1 MNIKRRLRN
10 TRSVSIYRYCNMA
23 KAKKKENYQVYIKQI
38 EALAKIANLITSGL
52 YLEEL
57 LRLVVQV
64 TAEVMNSKISSLM
77 LLDAENK
84 ELVIRATQSVSE
96 AYNKKPN
103 IKLGEGI
110 AGEVAET
117 NKPMCVLDVRKDE
130 RYINQDI
137 ARKEGL
143 CSLASVPLAVK
154 GRVIGVLNCYTSKK
168 HKFTKPELDVLTAL
182 ANQAAVAIENAE
194 LDLRARSAEEA
205 LTTRKVIE
213 RAKDILS
220 QEANILPSEAYRLI
234 QKQSMDSRKS
244 MREISEA
251 IILAKEIKGKQIRQP

>member
-1 MNIKRRLRN
+1 MP
-10 TRSVSIYRYCNMA
+10 TE
-23 KAKKKENYQVYIKQI
+23 KKPNYQVYVKQI
-38 EALAKIANLITSGL
+38 EALSKVANLITSGL

-57 LRLVVQV
+57 LRLIVHV
-64 TAEVMNSKISSLM
+64 TAEVTNSKISSLM
-77 LLDAENK
+77 LLDPERK
-84 ELVIRATQSVSE
+84 ELVVRATQSISE

-110 AGEVAET
+110 AGIVARD
-117 NKPMCVLDVRKDE
+117 NKPACILDVKEDK
-130 RYINQDI
+130 RYLNHDI

-168 HKFTKPELDVLTAL
+168 HKFSKHELDLL
-182 ANQAAVAIENAE
+182 ATLASQAAMAIENAE

-205 LTTRKVIE
+205 LTTRKLVE
-213 RAKDILS
+213 RAKDILA

-244 MREISEA
+244 MREVAEA
-251 IILAKEIKGKQIRQP
+251 IILARDVRQKKT

>member
-1 MNIKRRLRN
+1 MP
-10 TRSVSIYRYCNMA
+10 
-23 KAKKKENYQVYIKQI
+23 KKKENYQLYIKQI
-38 EALAKIANLITSGL
+38 EALSKVANLITSGF

-57 LRLVVQV
+57 LRLIVHV
-64 TAEVMNSKISSLM
+64 TAEIMNSKISSLM
-77 LLDAENK
+77 LLDPEKK
-84 ELVIRATQSVSE
+84 ELVVRATQSISE

-103 IKLGEGI
+103 LKSGEGI
-110 AGEVAET
+110 AGIVAKE
-117 NKPMCVLDVRKDE
+117 NKAVTVLDVKEDA
-130 RYINQDI
+130 RYLNRDI
-137 ARKEGL
+137 AKKEGL

-168 HKFTKPELDVLTAL
+168 HKFTKHELDLLAAL
-182 ANQAAVAIENAE
+182 ANQAAIAIENAE

-205 LTTRKVIE
+205 LTTRKLIE

-244 MREISEA
+244 MREIAEA
-251 IILAKEIKGKQIRQP
+251 IILAKDTKEKRA

>member
-1 MNIKRRLRN
+1 
-10 TRSVSIYRYCNMA
+10 MA
-23 KAKKKENYQVYIKQI
+23 VKKKDNYKVYVKQI
-38 EALAKIANLITSGL
+38 EAISKVANLLTSGL

-57 LRLVVQV
+57 LRLIVQV
-64 TAEVMNSKISSLM
+64 TAEIMNSKISSLM
-77 LLDAENK
+77 LLDPEKK
-84 ELVIRATQSVSE
+84 ELIVRATQSISE

-110 AGEVAET
+110 AGIVARD
-117 NKPMCVLDVRKDE
+117 NKAAYVLDVKNDE
-130 RYINQDI
+130 CYLNRNI
-137 ARKEGL
+137 AKKEGL
-143 CSLASVPLAVK
+143 CSLACVPLAVK

-168 HKFTKPELDVLTAL
+168 HKFSKHELDLLTAL
-182 ANQAAVAIENAE
+182 ASQAAMAIENAE

-213 RAKDILS
+213 RAKDILA

-244 MREISEA
+244 MREVAEA
-251 IILAKEIKGKQIRQP
+251 IILAKDVRARKA